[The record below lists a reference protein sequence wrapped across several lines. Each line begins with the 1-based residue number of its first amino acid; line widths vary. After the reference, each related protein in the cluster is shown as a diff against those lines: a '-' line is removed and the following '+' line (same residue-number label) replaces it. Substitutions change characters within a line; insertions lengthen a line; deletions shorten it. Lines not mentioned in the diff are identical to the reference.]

1 MQTARRVFRNTLV
14 LFGADLSRIV
24 FGLVVTAAVA
34 RHLGGARL
42 GELSYMLALVGIL
55 TVIAD
60 AGMSQFYVRAAQHD
74 QSGAVLGATLALRLI
89 MSTAATAGLI
99 LYAALGP
106 VSLRPLLFLGSA
118 MLWTSALPSWVTAY
132 LRAREQMGLEGIVR
146 AAGSAVTAA
155 GVLGVLWGGGGIAGV
170 AVVLAVT
177 SMLTVALLLRVGVP
191 RMPRPIPLV
200 QAWTAYRR
208 ILGEA
213 WPFAALAIL
222 GTLYFRI
229 DSVMLFALP
238 GEAALGPY
246 NAPDPLMEAAVL
258 LPR

>member
-170 AVVLAVT
+170 AVGVAGSSQVFRGGPPRGGGPRKAPAVPP
-177 SMLTVALLLRVGVP
+177 VHG
-191 RMPRPIPLV
+191 
-200 QAWTAYRR
+200 
-208 ILGEA
+208 G
-213 WPFAALAIL
+213 
-222 GTLYFRI
+222 
-229 DSVMLFALP
+229 
-238 GEAALGPY
+238 
-246 NAPDPLMEAAVL
+246 APDTGGIRAASG
-258 LPR
+258 RC